1 MRALICVM
9 ICLGSTAFSQEPAV
23 QESEEQ
29 RLLAATELL
38 VDGLPAS
45 SEEATAALWRLCQV
59 ASQTKDSTVHWRARE
74 IADVISR
81 ADPLNPRARFV
92 YGYFRSREAIQ
103 TADPITLKRRLHE
116 GRRLVADALMMG
128 GRDPYFLL
136 DSGLLVMSLSSKLDL
151 VQRGLDALTLS
162 RRSMGAAFEAMPAS
176 RKADWHAG
184 MGKGFDMLDLP
195 ELARD
200 HFTAAVGLAPET
212 PSGELA
218 KEWLKSRNI
227 GAFEFAKR

>member
-1 MRALICVM
+1 MA
-9 ICLGSTAFSQEPAV
+9 P
-23 QESEEQ
+23 
-29 RLLAATELL
+29 TETL
-38 VDGLPAS
+38 VGGLPAS
-45 SEEATAALWRLCQV
+45 CEEATAALWRLCQV
-59 ASQTKDSTVHWRARE
+59 ASQTKDSTVLWRARE
-74 IADVISR
+74 IADVISQ

-136 DSGLLVMSLSSKLDL
+136 DAGLLVMSLSPKLDL

-162 RRSMGAAFEAMPAS
+162 RRSMGAAFEEMPAS
-176 RKADWHAG
+176 RRADWHAG
-184 MGKGFDMLDLP
+184 MGKGFDALDLP

-200 HFTAAVGLAPET
+200 QFAEAVALGPGT
-212 PSGELA
+212 PSGDLA
-218 KEWLKSRNI
+218 KGWLKARNAGI
-227 GAFEFAKR
+227 SGIEKR